1 MFAFQTCMFCCI
13 SWIVHVSASVFLP
26 FCIFVDVRRLSPM
39 FAMFNCLS
47 QGVGID
53 FRKYAFLHF
62 CISALLHCGI
72 SAFLHSYFLSLCIWI
87 CQSPLESGQESLNE
101 ARSDESLAMF
111 LAHVLIYYI
120 TRDVLIYYITRSHLL
135 YNSRLK
141 MHMHNA

>member
-53 FRKYAFLHF
+53 FRKYAFLHD
-62 CISALLHCGI
+62 CISAFLHCGI
-72 SAFLHSYFLSLCIWI
+72 SAFLHCYFLSLCRDL
-87 CQSPLESGQESLNE
+87 SESVGVNRLESVGGVWAGIAKRNNKRLVASDVP
-101 ARSDESLAMF
+101 RSF
-111 LAHVLIYYI
+111 CFF
-120 TRDVLIYYITRSHLL
+120 
-135 YNSRLK
+135 RLRLCTMSDGAK
-141 MHMHNA
+141 QRHNT